1 MSENKNQYSWKSE
14 KHRLSLQ
21 SALKRNEMYQQVLG
35 SFRNLQTWK
44 FELWKAPK
52 SSIFL
57 SVLWFFLP
65 WRVENGRSPEWLMS
79 WVNVC
84 SWQGHSCVKDLQ
96 ILRPMKNGTV
106 LLQTGAMAKPL
117 LRNWVLIL
125 CAECV
130 HRSFLPLDVY
140 SLKTVPLQRLLLLR
154 SVKTVSLIQMAII
167 SPA

>member
-1 MSENKNQYSWKSE
+1 MWGGIVSFVQKWEVSENKNQFSWKSG
-14 KHRLSLQ
+14 KHRLGLQ

-44 FELWKAPK
+44 FELWEAPK

-65 WRVENGRSPEWLMS
+65 WGVENGGSPEWLVS
-79 WVNVC
+79 WVSVC

-106 LLQTGAMAKPL
+106 LIQTGSWQSL
-117 LRNWVLIL
+117 YWGI
-125 CAECV
+125 ECWYYV
-130 HRSFLPLDVY
+130 
-140 SLKTVPLQRLLLLR
+140 QN
-154 SVKTVSLIQMAII
+154 VSTIAF
-167 SPA
+167 SP

>member
-1 MSENKNQYSWKSE
+1 MIYRLCFLNKLEIIFSYLNTHFSISCLLPRLEKALSTSSTSDDSLAQLILIWWMMIHMGRYCIIVPKWEVSENKNQYSWKSE

-44 FELWKAPK
+44 FELWEAPK

-84 SWQGHSCVKDLQ
+84 SWQGHSCVKDL
-96 ILRPMKNGTV
+96 
-106 LLQTGAMAKPL
+106 
-117 LRNWVLIL
+117 
-125 CAECV
+125 
-130 HRSFLPLDVY
+130 
-140 SLKTVPLQRLLLLR
+140 
-154 SVKTVSLIQMAII
+154 
-167 SPA
+167 